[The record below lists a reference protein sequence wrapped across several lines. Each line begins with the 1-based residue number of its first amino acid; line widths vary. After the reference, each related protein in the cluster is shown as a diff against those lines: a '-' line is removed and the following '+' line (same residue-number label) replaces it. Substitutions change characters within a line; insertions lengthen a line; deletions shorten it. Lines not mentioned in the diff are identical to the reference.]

1 MTEILHSGLL
11 QRALVEIVVLGAACG
26 ALGVWLLHLRQTYA
40 AESLAHAMLPG
51 LVLASLAG
59 APLLLG
65 AGAGVLVTAA
75 LIAIASRD
83 TRLGS
88 EIAVGVTVTTAF
100 GLGAVLALS
109 PDVPVG
115 LDKLLFGDLLG
126 AGTSDLVA
134 AGALAALVGLALAAG
149 HRRLAVAVFDPVS
162 APSLGVAPARVEL
175 ALLALL
181 AIAVVAAVLSLGNL
195 LVFALLV
202 APAAGAMRLGRS
214 VRAQLWLAAGIG
226 AAAGALGLLA
236 SAELDVA
243 AGGSVALAAVGLY
256 AVAALA
262 RPGSARG
269 GRPRSARG
277 GRARRSPVEAL
288 GAPGP

>member
-1 MTEILHSGLL
+1 MQILHSGLL

-26 ALGVWLLHLRQTYA
+26 ALGVWLLHLRHAYA

-59 APLLLG
+59 IPLLLG

-75 LIAIASRD
+75 LIALATRD
-83 TRLGS
+83 TRVGS
-88 EIAVGVTVTTAF
+88 EVAVGVVVTTAF

-126 AGTSDLVA
+126 AGPSDLLA
-134 AGALAALVGLALAAG
+134 AGALALLIALALAAG
-149 HRRLAVAVFDPVS
+149 NRRLALAVFDPVA
-162 APSLGVAPARVEL
+162 APSLGARPARVEL

-181 AIAVVAAVLSLGNL
+181 GVAVVAAVLSLGNL

-202 APAAGAMRLGRS
+202 APAAAALRLG
-214 VRAQLWLAAGIG
+214 
-226 AAAGALGLLA
+226 
-236 SAELDVA
+236 
-243 AGGSVALAAVGLY
+243 
-256 AVAALA
+256 
-262 RPGSARG
+262 
-269 GRPRSARG
+269 
-277 GRARRSPVEAL
+277 
-288 GAPGP
+288 